1 MNKYLSLIAVSLA
14 FSTGG
19 VFAGGDHGGKH
30 GHDKSGTTAVAQ
42 ASAGAEMVDGEVR
55 KLDAENKKI
64 TVKHGEIKNLQMP
77 GMTMVFQV
85 QDPAM
90 LNAVKVGDKIQFAAE
105 KSGGAIVITQMQ
117 PAK

>member
-1 MNKYLSLIAVSLA
+1 MNKSVSSIAIGLMLSPGAVLA
-14 FSTGG
+14 
-19 VFAGGDHGGKH
+19 AGDHGH
-30 GHDKSGTTAVAQ
+30 AHDKAAATVVAQ
-42 ASAGAEMVDGEVR
+42 AATAEMVDGEVR
-55 KLDAENKKI
+55 KVDTENKKI

-85 QDPAM
+85 KDPAM
-90 LNAVKVGDKIQFAAE
+90 LSAVKVGDKIQFAAE